1 MQSDVAMANGSEQQC
16 ESDLVI
22 IRSTDTSPLWSNGV
36 HFQGNHGNRQELK
49 KQNV

>member
-1 MQSDVAMANGSEQQC
+1 MQSDVTMANGSEQQC

-22 IRSTDTSPLWSNGV
+22 ICSTDTSPLWSNGV